1 MPFAGGAAGV
11 DIEQLGSTVAHLLG
25 GFALGF
31 VPLAAAQAVQ
41 RGFVGAYACVAA
53 NQVQLAYGH
62 IERGIGGV
70 FEVQK
75 LLQAGAAVGVFLAYV
90 HIDQATVAPYAV
102 GAVYDGVAKREFAQ
116 VFNQR
121 FNIAGLLVLATA
133 AALAR
138 GAAASKQLAFGN
150 QINAAGVPG
159 KALLERGDGQT
170 DFFIAARKLGQ
181 IVKRHRAHTAG
192 TEKVKQA
199 FAAARAFGQQQDA
212 VGTAADVALQAR

>member
-1 MPFAGGAAGV
+1 MYDGADGGLLVGGFFKTKIFGKYLVIGRRVTESIPFAGSTAGV
-11 DIEQLGSTVAHLLG
+11 DVKQLGGTVAHLLG

-31 VPLAAAQAVQ
+31 FPLAAAQTVQ
-41 RGFVGAYACVAA
+41 GGFIGAYACVAA
-53 NQVQLAYGH
+53 NQVQLAYRH
-62 IERGIGGV
+62 IQRGISGV

-116 VFNQR
+116 VFDQR
-121 FNIAGLLVLATA
+121 LNIAGLLVLATA

-170 DFFIAARKLGQ
+170 DFFIAA
-181 IVKRHRAHTAG
+181 
-192 TEKVKQA
+192 
-199 FAAARAFGQQQDA
+199 
-212 VGTAADVALQAR
+212 